1 MERYLREANHLPAN
15 TNDVLFFANKF
26 IGKPYVAHTLEKGVE
41 ERLVVN
47 LNQLDCT
54 TYVEVV
60 VALTLAARN
69 GDTTFDRFL
78 YYLQHLRYPN
88 GVINGYASR
97 YFISGNYVSAAS
109 SPENYDWQGVKV
121 HASQEL
127 GFLQYKFI
135 DPKGNEIIMTEEI
148 DTK

>member
-1 MERYLREANHLPAN
+1 MRPFISLFLLIVSCGITSPIQGAKPLYSPSDSIIVERYLREANHLPAN

-60 VALTLAARN
+60 IALTLAARN

-88 GVINGYASR
+88 GVING
-97 YFISGNYVSAAS
+97 
-109 SPENYDWQGVKV
+109 
-121 HASQEL
+121 
-127 GFLQYKFI
+127 
-135 DPKGNEIIMTEEI
+135 
-148 DTK
+148 